1 MYYAS
6 DPNLTYE
13 GRRLFDHPARIN
25 HLMSKN
31 TKDPYQTSNISKKNY
46 HKMNIINLSGPGV
59 IIAEED
65 IIFKRNDIENFIASS
80 TVKCKSSKGL
90 LYEIKLADLERETRT
105 QVRS

>member
-1 MYYAS
+1 
-6 DPNLTYE
+6 
-13 GRRLFDHPARIN
+13 
-25 HLMSKN
+25 MSKN

-65 IIFKRNDIENFIASS
+65 IIFKRNDIENFVASS